1 MKSKRWIWSS
11 SGFDS
16 RGPKVTTTATSF
28 GNYPNCRSTKKFE
41 SGPRLRSHRAD
52 QCIRASQ
59 YKSEEKGK
67 TKMSTNT
74 KSNPWAADKNFEPYD
89 ANVHSK
95 DLELNDVFNV
105 MTNDAPPGGLRQK
118 LAELVATNADAQ
130 QAVLESGGSL
140 PTVAKNFHLSSGE
153 TGVIVCDTKGL
164 WRATISV
171 AGEPLSFTSESRD
184 EAMLSAE
191 RYVQRSRGPR
201 DLTPE
206 EQLRVKRLALA
217 GESASACQLY
227 CELRL
232 SNMKHRSEQDILNDP
247 GLVGVLNDGSRFIFA
262 CTRLDYIPCAEFD
275 ELLDR
280 VSASKPLNLNTIDWL
295 FDRFQDNQAAAARAP
310 RQAAPQAAATPERE
324 RQPAASPEQVQAS
337 LETLTDEQVE
347 KLRAQS
353 LRHRAD
359 LVRRFNARMGAR

>member
-1 MKSKRWIWSS
+1 
-11 SGFDS
+11 
-16 RGPKVTTTATSF
+16 
-28 GNYPNCRSTKKFE
+28 
-41 SGPRLRSHRAD
+41 
-52 QCIRASQ
+52 
-59 YKSEEKGK
+59 
-67 TKMSTNT
+67 
-74 KSNPWAADKNFEPYD
+74 
-89 ANVHSK
+89 
-95 DLELNDVFNV
+95 
-105 MTNDAPPGGLRQK
+105 
-118 LAELVATNADAQ
+118 
-130 QAVLESGGSL
+130 
-140 PTVAKNFHLSSGE
+140 
-153 TGVIVCDTKGL
+153 
-164 WRATISV
+164 
-171 AGEPLSFTSESRD
+171 
-184 EAMLSAE
+184 
-191 RYVQRSRGPR
+191 
-201 DLTPE
+201 
-206 EQLRVKRLALA
+206 
-217 GESASACQLY
+217 
-227 CELRL
+227 
-232 SNMKHRSEQDILNDP
+232 MKHRSEQDILNDP